1 MSFNRVA
8 RTFFSGLAVVLPI
21 AITLALL
28 AWLFRTAESALGGF
42 VRFLLPEGAYLG
54 GMGLVAGLALIF
66 VIGALMEAILFR
78 RVVGWFEKLLDR
90 IPLVKTIYGAV
101 RDLMGLFS
109 KSGGKK
115 FSKVV
120 LVEVPSLGAQV
131 LGFVTV
137 DDHRELP
144 FKTADETVAVYFP
157 MSYQIGGY
165 TLFLPRDRL
174 KPIDMTMEDAMRFIV
189 TAGMSRSG

>member
-1 MSFNRVA
+1 MTFNRVA

-21 AITLALL
+21 AVTLALL
-28 AWLFRTAESALGGF
+28 AWLFRSAESMLGGV
-42 VRFLLPEGAYLG
+42 VRFALPEGAYIG

-66 VIGALMEAILFR
+66 VIGVLMEAILFR
-78 RVVGWFEKLLDR
+78 RVVGWLETLLDR

-101 RDLMGLFS
+101 RDMMGLFS
-109 KSGGKK
+109 KGDGKK

-120 LVEVPSLGAQV
+120 LMDVPGLGAQV
-131 LGFVTV
+131 LGFITV
-137 DDHRELP
+137 DDHKELP
-144 FKTADETVAVYFP
+144 FKAANEPVAVYFP

-165 TLFLPRDRL
+165 TLFLSRERL
-174 KPIDMTMEDAMRFIV
+174 TPLDMTMEEAMRFIV

>member
-1 MSFNRVA
+1 MTVNRIA
-8 RTFFSGLAVVLPI
+8 RTFFSGLAVILPI
-21 AITLALL
+21 AVTLALL
-28 AWLFRTAESALGGF
+28 AWLFKTAESVLGGL
-42 VRFLLPEGAYLG
+42 VQALVPEGMYHG
-54 GMGLVAGLALIF
+54 GMGLVAALVLIF
-66 VIGALMEAILFR
+66 VTGVLMEAILFR
-78 RVVGWFEKLLDR
+78 QVVGWFEKLLDR

-109 KSGGKK
+109 KDGGKK

-120 LVEVPSLGAQV
+120 LVDVPGIGGQV
-131 LGFVTV
+131 LGFVTI

-144 FKTADETVAVYFP
+144 FKAADATVAVYFP

-165 TLFLPRDRL
+165 TLFLPRDRI
-174 KPIDMTMEDAMRFIV
+174 KPIDMSMEDAMRFIV